1 MARHDRSYDPYDHL
15 HDDDDDRGTR
25 RASAGGL
32 PIRAVEMAMR
42 NPLTTA
48 AGALS
53 VVMIGIIAGNAV
65 ANQPARHPSP
75 WFTTRAPI
83 EAGPVKVAPGV
94 PGSIGTTTP
103 TGAVPT
109 AMPRPRPV
117 TLFDQ
122 PQQIQDLQVALRDH
136 GFYSGPVD
144 GVLGPATT
152 EAVKACERRLG
163 VTQTGEPNEL
173 LLAALRNLPGVDT
186 TATGS
191 LPPAVI
197 PAPARTQAPARAAAA
212 PATAPRGPAQQ
223 VVSHAPATAQAHP
236 QAQALA
242 QPVAYAVPAQD
253 QRYAMAEGVGYP
265 VGVEPAVESEPV
277 VSSGAVRRA
286 TREPLAQGGNER
298 HQQIQRALVAAGYG
312 PLKADG
318 KWDPKTEAAVRR
330 WEYDHGHAQTGKPS
344 QTLVYGL
351 MVEPTRVRR

>member
-1 MARHDRSYDPYDHL
+1 MARYDRSHDPYDQFH
-15 HDDDDDRGTR
+15 DDDDRGAR

-32 PIRAVEMAMR
+32 PIRAVELAMR

-53 VVMIGIIAGNAV
+53 VVMFGIIAGNAV

-75 WFTTRAPI
+75 WFNTRAPI
-83 EAGPVKVAPGV
+83 EAVPVKAAPGAT
-94 PGSIGTTTP
+94 GTTTP
-103 TGAVPT
+103 AGAVPT

-122 PQQIQDLQVALRDH
+122 PQQIQELQAALRDH
-136 GFYSGPVD
+136 GFYTGPVD

-163 VTQTGEPNEL
+163 VTQTGEPTEL
-173 LLAALRNLPGVDT
+173 LLAALRNMAGVDT
-186 TATGS
+186 VATGS

-197 PAPARTQAPARAAAA
+197 PAPARTQAPARAVAA
-212 PATAPRGPAQQ
+212 PATAPRPLPPQAGTHSQSA
-223 VVSHAPATAQAHP
+223 AQAHP
-236 QAQALA
+236 AAQALA

-265 VGVEPAVESEPV
+265 VAADPGVESEPM

-286 TREPLAQGGNER
+286 AREPLAQGGNER

-318 KWDPKTEAAVRR
+318 KWDGKTEAAVKR

>member
-15 HDDDDDRGTR
+15 HDDDDRGDR

-32 PIRAVEMAMR
+32 PIRAVELAMR

-48 AGALS
+48 VGALS

-75 WFTTRAPI
+75 WFTTRAPV
-83 EAGPVKVAPGV
+83 EAVPLKVGPAAT
-94 PGSIGTTTP
+94 GTTTP
-103 TGAVPT
+103 AGAVPT

-117 TLFDQ
+117 SLFDQ
-122 PQQIQDLQVALRDH
+122 PQQIQELQAALRDH

-173 LLAALRNLPGVDT
+173 LLAALRNMPGVDNV
-186 TATGS
+186 ATGS

-197 PAPARTQAPARAAAA
+197 PAPTRTQAPARAVAAPAAA
-212 PATAPRGPAQQ
+212 PRPAAP
-223 VVSHAPATAQAHP
+223 QAHP
-236 QAQALA
+236 AAQALA
-242 QPVAYAVPAQD
+242 QPAAYAVPAQD

-265 VGVEPAVESEPV
+265 VGVEPAVESEPM

-286 TREPLAQGGNER
+286 AREPLAQGGNER

-318 KWDPKTEAAVRR
+318 KWDGKTEAAVKR
-330 WEYDHGHAQTGKPS
+330 WEYDHGQAQTGKPS